1 MANKRVNKILRL
13 KSISGLVKLAND
25 SDPVDFVTIECPK
38 CFSNSIIYKEKDYVG
53 LIQGRYDVPEVCIHN
68 LTIRDRRNRQNVLNK
83 LTTNK
88 YVSIMYKKNARK
100 SSMSELSL

>member
-13 KSISGLVKLAND
+13 KGIIGLVKLAND
-25 SDPVDFVTIECPK
+25 NDPVDFVMIEYPK
-38 CFSNSIIYKEKDYVG
+38 CLASSIIYKEKEYVE
-53 LIQGRYDVPEVCIHN
+53 LIKGRYDITEVHIHN

-88 YVSIMYKKNARK
+88 YVSIMYEKKCQK
-100 SSMSELSL
+100 V